1 MKNHAPPS
9 RALSLST
16 FSSQLNYPLSLLVSK
31 SLQPHNSAHASDR
44 LLFTLFKREKAGC
57 SMEQEEQL
65 DLEWVP
71 ATLDGIFEDAHAD
84 HPGLWQSFDPE
95 MASVYAA

>member
-1 MKNHAPPS
+1 
-9 RALSLST
+9 
-16 FSSQLNYPLSLLVSK
+16 
-31 SLQPHNSAHASDR
+31 
-44 LLFTLFKREKAGC
+44 
-57 SMEQEEQL
+57 MEQEEQL

-84 HPGLWQSFDPE
+84 HPGQWESFDPE